1 MAWIYVLG
9 AGLLEVLWASM
20 MKQSDGLS
28 RPLPTVIMLIS
39 MGASFAL
46 LTLALRTLPL
56 GTGYAVWTGIG
67 AVGAFIVGVIAFG
80 DALTLGRVL
89 SVVLILVGIVG
100 LKLTTDNAH
109 SNQDQ
114 ALSRTVSPGAKIGS

>member
-1 MAWIYVLG
+1 MAWIYLLG

-28 RPLPTVIMLIS
+28 RPLPTGIMLVS

-56 GTGYAVWTGIG
+56 GTAYAVWTGIG
-67 AVGAFIVGVIAFG
+67 AAGAFIVGIIAFG

-100 LKLTTDNAH
+100 LKLTTNNAH
-109 SNQDQ
+109 
-114 ALSRTVSPGAKIGS
+114 

>member
-1 MAWIYVLG
+1 MAWIYLLG

-28 RPLPTVIMLIS
+28 RPLPTAIMLVS

-56 GTGYAVWTGIG
+56 GTAYAVWTGIG
-67 AVGAFIVGVIAFG
+67 AAGAFIVGIIAFG

-100 LKLTTDNAH
+100 LKLTTNNAH
-109 SNQDQ
+109 
-114 ALSRTVSPGAKIGS
+114 

>member
-1 MAWIYVLG
+1 MAWIYLLG

-28 RPLPTVIMLIS
+28 RPLPTAIMLVS

-67 AVGAFIVGVIAFG
+67 AAGAFIVGIIAFG

-109 SNQDQ
+109 
-114 ALSRTVSPGAKIGS
+114 

>member
-1 MAWIYVLG
+1 MAWIYLLG

-28 RPLPTVIMLIS
+28 RPVPTLIMLVS
-39 MGASFAL
+39 MAASFAL
-46 LTLALRTLPL
+46 LTLAMRSLPL
-56 GTGYAVWTGIG
+56 GTAYAIWTGIG

-80 DALTLGRVL
+80 DALTPGRVL

-100 LKLTTDNAH
+100 LKLTTNNAH
-109 SNQDQ
+109 
-114 ALSRTVSPGAKIGS
+114 

>member
-1 MAWIYVLG
+1 MPWIYLLG

-20 MKQSDGLS
+20 MKQSDGLT
-28 RPLPTVIMLIS
+28 RPVPTLIMLVS
-39 MGASFAL
+39 MVASFAL

-67 AVGAFIVGVIAFG
+67 AVGAFIVGIIAFG

-89 SVVLILVGIVG
+89 SATLILAGIVG
-100 LKLTTDNAH
+100 LKLSTDNAH
-109 SNQDQ
+109 
-114 ALSRTVSPGAKIGS
+114 